1 MTTYDIVML
10 LIVVGMAI
18 QGAWRGLAW
27 QVAPVASLI
36 LGYMVA
42 GPVSPSLAPLF
53 GDPPLA
59 DVLALIAVYVAVS
72 LAVYLMIRSVKESLE
87 KLKLA
92 EFDKHLGFLL
102 GAVKGVILTVVV
114 TVLLITVSPAA
125 RQMILQTES
134 HSIARLIIGEALP
147 LMPETF
153 RNTLS
158 PYLRE
163 FQTDSIAYR
172 NDDNSAYSGNR
183 SRPAVRPSPA
193 RPEPG
198 ELTDRGRRSSSDV
211 PAQPVS
217 QGSSSS
223 RLTQMWDQLW
233 GQTANP
239 GSETPAARPSQNT
252 PANNSRD
259 RFRNYDPYGG
269 SKNTRENPYSAPTGS
284 SADDRFAPPRNYESS
299 SQSNY
304 RSEPVRPYSP
314 VLWGDNA
321 EGGDAPLFDA
331 SSVTRDFVRD
341 QVIAPAVGRM
351 RDELDRSIRE
361 SWPDSFNRPTS
372 GNYPSSSYPSERY
385 PSDRY
390 PSSSYPS
397 GSNSTASPA
406 PRRSSSGGY

>member
-125 RQMILQTES
+125 REMILQTES
-134 HSIARLIIGEALP
+134 HSVARLIIGEALP

-172 NDDNSAYSGNR
+172 NDDRNTVGNSR
-183 SRPAVRPSPA
+183 SRPATRPSPA
-193 RPEPG
+193 RPEPS
-198 ELTDRGRRSSSDV
+198 ELTNRNQRSTREV
-211 PAQPVS
+211 PTQPVS
-217 QGSSSS
+217 QEPAGS
-223 RLTQMWDQLW
+223 RLNQMWDQLW
-233 GQTANP
+233 GRT
-239 GSETPAARPSQNT
+239 GSSTTESPPPAPNNRA
-252 PANNSRD
+252 PANDSRD
-259 RFRNYDPYGG
+259 RFRNFDPYGSSYNSPQDRG
-269 SKNTRENPYSAPTGS
+269 ITPTQRSTDHRYGNPRR
-284 SADDRFAPPRNYESS
+284 DDFPP
-299 SQSNY
+299 QSY
-304 RSEPVRPYSP
+304 DRTETARPYSP

-341 QVIAPAVGRM
+341 QVIAPAMGRM

-361 SWPDSFNRPTS
+361 SWPDSFNRPAA
-372 GNYPSSSYPSERY
+372 GNYPTGSYP
-385 PSDRY
+385 PSN
-390 PSSSYPS
+390 
-397 GSNSTASPA
+397 NSTTSPT
-406 PRRSSSGGY
+406 PRRSPPGGY

>member
-102 GAVKGVILTVVV
+102 GAIKGVILTVVV

-153 RNTLS
+153 RNTL
-158 PYLRE
+158 
-163 FQTDSIAYR
+163 
-172 NDDNSAYSGNR
+172 
-183 SRPAVRPSPA
+183 
-193 RPEPG
+193 
-198 ELTDRGRRSSSDV
+198 
-211 PAQPVS
+211 
-217 QGSSSS
+217 
-223 RLTQMWDQLW
+223 
-233 GQTANP
+233 
-239 GSETPAARPSQNT
+239 
-252 PANNSRD
+252 
-259 RFRNYDPYGG
+259 
-269 SKNTRENPYSAPTGS
+269 
-284 SADDRFAPPRNYESS
+284 
-299 SQSNY
+299 
-304 RSEPVRPYSP
+304 
-314 VLWGDNA
+314 
-321 EGGDAPLFDA
+321 
-331 SSVTRDFVRD
+331 
-341 QVIAPAVGRM
+341 
-351 RDELDRSIRE
+351 
-361 SWPDSFNRPTS
+361 
-372 GNYPSSSYPSERY
+372 
-385 PSDRY
+385 
-390 PSSSYPS
+390 
-397 GSNSTASPA
+397 
-406 PRRSSSGGY
+406 